1 MRQRLIAAWALV
13 AALFVAMSVGAHLPA
28 REPPLP
34 PGARIPT
41 ASQLVLPDPTCADAP
56 QFAAQSAC

>member
-1 MRQRLIAAWALV
+1 MRRTLIAAWALV
-13 AALFVAMSVGAHLPA
+13 AALFVAMTVGAHLPA

-41 ASQLVLPDPTCADAP
+41 ASQLALPDPACAGGP
-56 QFAAQSAC
+56 QFAAESAC